1 MKRSRQLAL
10 IAMTQVPLLLAG
22 CGEEEKLRNG
32 FYTSVEACKSDG
44 NSDEVCSKAMQAA
57 AEAHAKESP
66 RFGSRADC
74 IRDYGDTCSENT
86 QQHGVWMP
94 LMTGF
99 MLSQLLHG
107 GRAPMYMGSNP
118 VYRTPDGRY
127 REWYRDQGGATGT
140 SYGFR
145 QSRTVDVA
153 PNRAVTL
160 SRSGFGSS
168 GSERFGRGD

>member
-22 CGEEEKLRNG
+22 CGEEEKLRQG

-44 NSDEVCSKAMQAA
+44 NSDEVCAKAMQAA

-66 RFGSRADC
+66 RFASRDEC
-74 IRDYGDTCSENT
+74 IRNYGDNCAENP

-94 LMTGF
+94 LLTGF

-107 GRAPMYMGSNP
+107 GRAPAYMGANP

-127 REWYRDQGGATGT
+127 NEWYRNPDGSPAAA
-140 SYGFR
+140 GFR
-145 QSRTVDVA
+145 QMRAVEVA

-160 SRSGFGSS
+160 SRSGFGSNGS
-168 GSERFGRGD
+168 GHFGRGG

>member
-22 CGEEEKLRNG
+22 CGEEEKLSQG

-44 NSDEVCSKAMQAA
+44 NSDEVCSKAMKAA

-66 RFGSRADC
+66 RFGSRAEC
-74 IRDYGDTCSENT
+74 VQNYGESCAENP

-94 LMTGF
+94 LLTGF
-99 MLSQLLHG
+99 MLSQLLHS
-107 GRAPMYMGSNP
+107 GRAPMYMGANP
-118 VYRTPDGRY
+118 VYRTPNGRY
-127 REWYRDQGGATGT
+127 NEWYRDSAGATGAPAP
-140 SYGFR
+140 R
-145 QSRTVDVA
+145 HSRAVEVA

-160 SRSGFGSS
+160 SRSGFGSRGS
-168 GSERFGRGD
+168 GSFGRGG

>member
-22 CGEEEKLRNG
+22 CGEEEKLSQG

-44 NSDEVCSKAMQAA
+44 NSDEVCDKAMKAA

-66 RFGSRADC
+66 RFGSRAEC
-74 IRDYGDTCSENT
+74 IRNYGDSCAENP

-94 LMTGF
+94 LLTGF

-107 GRAPMYMGSNP
+107 GRAPMYMGANP

-127 REWYRDQGGATGT
+127 NEWYRNPGT
-140 SYGFR
+140 SPGASGFR
-145 QSRTVDVA
+145 QARTVEGV
-153 PNRAVTL
+153 PNRAVTV

-168 GSERFGRGD
+168 SSERFGRGG